1 MTRAT
6 AARLHRFSR
15 LLRVCGA
22 QSRAVGREFGPPLR
36 ELAEAPLGSYP
47 EPVTIEIAQL
57 KQVAL
62 FESLLPEQLKLIAS
76 IVEELQVKPST
87 KLFADGDKADRFYFI
102 VTGKVRISKQ
112 VPGIG
117 EEALTILEPG
127 DFFGEM
133 ALIDEAPRSADA
145 ISNTTC
151 LLGTISKPAFDNLLF
166 MHKDLAYDLLWTFV
180 RNMSSRLRETN
191 EKMRAFLVMA
201 GKF

>member
-1 MTRAT
+1 MTGTVGGKAPVGLGRDA
-6 AARLHRFSR
+6 LLDFSMEVTLEGEALTPDEITE
-15 LLRVCGA
+15 LLAKTDGLALVRG
-22 QSRAVGREFGPPLR
+22 QWI
-36 ELAEAPLGSYP
+36 ELDRKHL
-47 EPVTIEIAQL
+47 
-57 KQVAL
+57 
-62 FESLLPEQLKLIAS
+62 ESMI
-76 IVEELQVKPST
+76 
-87 KLFADGDKADRFYFI
+87 DRFREVERTAKKNGIAFGEAMRLGG
-102 VTGKVRISKQ
+102 VAGKVRISKM

-127 DFFGEM
+127 EYFGEM

-145 ISNTTC
+145 ITNTTC
-151 LLGTISKPAFDNLLF
+151 TLGAISKAAFDNLLF